1 MEKFI
6 PYEKLSKKKKR
17 ELNESRRT
25 RWTISPVTRRPE
37 NPKAYNR
44 KKAQKR
50 MDDPASVLSLFYKI
64 VVPRLRRGRESGPKN
79 EHMQNHFGAFAD
91 PFSERFDPSFYPRLI
106 GSKKIQW
113 SDRFGKVHKNVQNR
127 YKTP

>member
-17 ELNESRRT
+17 ELDADKRT
-25 RWTISPVTRRPE
+25 VWAISPVTRKPE

-50 MDDPASVLSLFYKI
+50 MDDPGSVLSFFLL
-64 VVPRLRRGRESGPKN
+64 PQSGGNNRRC
-79 EHMQNHFGAFAD
+79 FAVTEGMPQLPD
-91 PFSERFDPSFYPRLI
+91 TSLSE
-106 GSKKIQW
+106 Q
-113 SDRFGKVHKNVQNR
+113 Q
-127 YKTP
+127 

>member
-25 RWTISPVTRRPE
+25 LWAISPVTRRPE

-50 MDDPASVLSLFYKI
+50 MDDPGSVLSLFNKLLFPAI
-64 VVPRLRRGRESGPKN
+64 TGGGENGMRFRPLTCILKNTRCGASLRRTK
-79 EHMQNHFGAFAD
+79 
-91 PFSERFDPSFYPRLI
+91 
-106 GSKKIQW
+106 
-113 SDRFGKVHKNVQNR
+113 
-127 YKTP
+127 